1 MKKRGKRILSLLL
14 TVLLSAASLP
24 VFAAAAPS
32 FSQIVNAATYI
43 IIYNEGEY
51 TTVVRNDNGALSI
64 GMIGWHATNALN
76 LLKDIVAEN
85 PSQALNILGSSLYN
99 EIITSSY
106 WETRIPTQAEASAI
120 SVLLGT
126 AESRK
131 VQDRTAYN
139 YIAGY
144 VQHGQSLGISEP
156 QALVFFADYENQ
168 NGRNGAASF
177 YRQVVGAYGTVNLGT
192 LYACS
197 SQNARRTRTYNFCAS
212 IDWSRFSDG
221 PTPGSDTTAPEIK
234 DVVVSDLNSS
244 GYTVSC
250 SVADNK
256 EVTAV
261 FFAVYYKDDG
271 VDSARWYS
279 QTPENGTASHTVSVS
294 EFSSRA
300 GDYCTYIYAFDASGN
315 YAYVE
320 LNVIT
325 VPDETPPEPEF
336 AVTVSMTGDA
346 VKGGLIKWRAAASG
360 GSGSYLYTFYLYRN
374 GTPIQIRSAS
384 DYEDFQYTFSENGI
398 YHVLVLAVDAK
409 SGQKATVTS
418 PDIGIFDPI
427 VVSDITSDK
436 EQNTA
441 MLGESVFWTLHTSGG
456 EGQLSYSYTIHR
468 NGDVIY
474 SSPFNTV
481 KNNTVKIAEKPTD
494 SGEYTVTVTIRDE
507 ESQVVSVQSEPLTV
521 IRALSAANA
530 MFSTGYAVV
539 GAVVTCSAEV
549 LGGSGSYT
557 AVFRIFCDGELV
569 LTSDEIASDEFTFTL
584 PKGGDYTA
592 EILVTDRDGA
602 RTQTAGG
609 ELTVDEKAKKGDANC
624 DGKLTAADAR
634 YTLRCAVS
642 LETPQANLAYACDV
656 NEDGQIT
663 ASDARLILRAVI
675 GLEKL

>member
-14 TVLLSAASLP
+14 AILLSAVSMP

-76 LLKDIVAEN
+76 LLKEIVAEN

-139 YIAGY
+139 YISGY
-144 VQHGQSLGISEP
+144 VQHGQSLGITEP

-168 NGRNGAASF
+168 NGRSGAASF
-177 YRQVVGAYGTVNLGT
+177 YRQVVGAYGTVNLRT
-192 LYACS
+192 LYDCS
-197 SQNARRTRTYNFCAS
+197 SKNARRTRTYNFCVG
-212 IDWSRFSDG
+212 IDWNSFTDG
-221 PTPGSDTTAPEIK
+221 PAPDQDTTAPEISN
-234 DVVVSDLNSS
+234 VVVSGLDAS

-250 SVADNK
+250 SVSDNK

-261 FFAVYYKDDG
+261 YYAVYYKSDG
-271 VDSARWYS
+271 VDAARWYS
-279 QTPENGTASHTVSVS
+279 QTPENGNASHTVSVS

-325 VPDETPPEPEF
+325 VPEQAPAEPEL
-336 AVTVSMTGDA
+336 AVTVSASGDA
-346 VKGGLIKWRAAASG
+346 VQGGRIKWSATAAG
-360 GSGSYLYTFYLYRN
+360 GSGNYQYIFYLYRDGELIEKRPAN
-374 GTPIQIRSAS
+374 
-384 DYEDFQYTFSENGI
+384 DYAGYEKEFTETGVYRVRVE
-398 YHVLVLAVDAK
+398 AVDMNTGK
-409 SGQKATVTS
+409 KATADS
-418 PDIGIFDPI
+418 QEIGIFNPI
-427 VVSDITSDK
+427 VVSGVTSDK

-441 MLGESVFWTLHTSGG
+441 MLGESVFWTVGASGG
-456 EGQLSYSYTIHR
+456 EGQLTYSYTIYR
-468 NGDVIY
+468 NGEVIY
-474 SSPFNTV
+474 SSPFSTSNY
-481 KNNTVKIAEKPTD
+481 KIVHKPTD

-507 ESQVVSVQSEPLTV
+507 RSQVVSTQSEPVTI
-521 IRALSAANA
+521 IRALSANNA
-530 MFSTGYAVV
+530 AFSTLYAVA
-539 GAVVTCSAEV
+539 GAVVTCSAEI

-569 LTSDEIASDEFTFTL
+569 LTSDELTGNEFTFVL
-584 PKGGDYTA
+584 PKEGGYTA
-592 EILVTDRDGA
+592 EIIVTDKDGA
-602 RTQTAGG
+602 QTKTQGG

-624 DGKLTAADAR
+624 DGELTATDAR

-656 NEDGQIT
+656 NGDGSIT
-663 ASDARLILRAVI
+663 ATDARLILRAVV
-675 GLEKL
+675 GLEQL